1 MSRIISYPYDDSIKA
16 KDAWVGTDEA
26 SRQTKQYTAEA
37 LAEYLNISGSI
48 SIIGQMT
55 YKYGTTPLNGI
66 GTLAV
71 FGGGPDIVAFSA
83 VVKLT
88 LSNQD
93 ISNQRVVEFL
103 DLLVGS
109 DILIAEQGAIST
121 FGYYSIDSYAINAT
135 DSNYY
140 DLGVTFKSGNGSMRS
155 DRIYEAQ
162 NFVLANDA
170 TQSPWNTVPD
180 GISYTAA
187 NVGIGTV
194 APSEKLEVSGG
205 IIGDTLFVRNTDGY
219 DAELLSNNLTT
230 NKTFNFPDVG
240 GTLALTTDIT
250 SSPWDTVTG
259 GINYANGNVGIGT
272 TSPSEKLE
280 VSGGNIKG
288 DGLIQVENASD
299 NNIIGKLVINYGSS
313 NNPRL
318 SSVGGTEID
327 FQTDLVIRSNK
338 GLYSD
343 TSSSTGLIIGS
354 QRANTPIKFLTS
366 PTTHLTYS
374 EAMRIAGDGNV
385 GIGTTSPSEKLD
397 VEGNIRVGVNNGFYI
412 TNQNVGIKRVAND
425 LVVGGFG
432 GIRFT
437 SSSTTVPNQAE
448 RMRITS
454 AGNVGIGTTSPQG
467 KLDIS
472 TATSGDIFN
481 LRIHNLSSESAQ
493 STGILFNAGYTDVSR
508 GKGGLVYEYDT
519 SAGWNRGDF
528 HFLQRQDAGTG
539 IARLSDSV
547 VTIKNSGNVGIG
559 TTSPS
564 EKLEVDGN
572 IKFSN
577 GALFDSKTVI
587 GANANDLTIST
598 PDFLKLDPGYGD
610 LQVTSGIAM
619 DGGISTGGRG
629 KRIVFGG
636 GEDYLMSSNTDND
649 VLLSSWKHIR
659 FGAGSGSGESNFSEK
674 MRITSAGNVGIG
686 TTSPISKLHVNGDA
700 RIGDLRLVSA
710 GGTDYIQS
718 DANIRFSPVGTSSG
732 TRMTI
737 LSTGNV
743 GIGTTSPSEKLEV
756 SGKAII
762 RKSGSATAHGDTDL
776 LVTDATAAS
785 STAAIQILGGNAGFS
800 NLQFSD
806 TDNYSQGAIM
816 YSHTD
821 NYMALKA
828 NAAEKMRITSSGNV
842 GIGTTSPAHKLTVP
856 SGTNGRVAR
865 FGNLEITTQAAT
877 YTGSSIEVTGS
888 NSFIKYNSTLGHKFF
903 TRTQGGGNTL
913 EALTI
918 VPDTGNVGIGT
929 TSPEVGLHLSG
940 TGLPATFSI
949 TDTAITNASYDTMR
963 FYAASQNKFAIG
975 VGTGTSY
982 PANIVIDGPSGNVGI
997 GTTSPS
1003 SKLDVNIPLG
1013 ISNGIT
1019 IDTNDEVY
1027 SIWSNS
1033 NLGGLALS
1041 ANIVGYTTR
1050 YDLFLKH
1057 SNGNVGI
1064 GTSSPGQKLEVDG
1077 QVLSDGYRLAAMQTA
1092 PATRNSTGTP
1102 GEIVIDGNHIYV
1114 CYATDSWSRV
1124 ALETSW

>member
-194 APSEKLEVSGG
+194 TPSEKLEVSGG

>member
-1 MSRIISYPYDDSIKA
+1 
-16 KDAWVGTDEA
+16 
-26 SRQTKQYTAEA
+26 
-37 LAEYLNISGSI
+37 
-48 SIIGQMT
+48 
-55 YKYGTTPLNGI
+55 
-66 GTLAV
+66 
-71 FGGGPDIVAFSA
+71 
-83 VVKLT
+83 
-88 LSNQD
+88 
-93 ISNQRVVEFL
+93 
-103 DLLVGS
+103 
-109 DILIAEQGAIST
+109 
-121 FGYYSIDSYAINAT
+121 
-135 DSNYY
+135 
-140 DLGVTFKSGNGSMRS
+140 
-155 DRIYEAQ
+155 
-162 NFVLANDA
+162 
-170 TQSPWNTVPD
+170 
-180 GISYTAA
+180 
-187 NVGIGTV
+187 
-194 APSEKLEVSGG
+194 
-205 IIGDTLFVRNTDGY
+205 
-219 DAELLSNNLTT
+219 
-230 NKTFNFPDVG
+230 
-240 GTLALTTDIT
+240 
-250 SSPWDTVTG
+250 
-259 GINYANGNVGIGT
+259 
-272 TSPSEKLE
+272 
-280 VSGGNIKG
+280 
-288 DGLIQVENASD
+288 
-299 NNIIGKLVINYGSS
+299 
-313 NNPRL
+313 
-318 SSVGGTEID
+318 
-327 FQTDLVIRSNK
+327 
-338 GLYSD
+338 
-343 TSSSTGLIIGS
+343 
-354 QRANTPIKFLTS
+354 
-366 PTTHLTYS
+366 
-374 EAMRIAGDGNV
+374 MRIAGDGNV

>member
-194 APSEKLEVSGG
+194 TPSEKLEVSGG
-205 IIGDTLFVRNTDGY
+205 IIGDTLFVRNIDGY
-219 DAELLSNNLTT
+219 NAKLLSDNLTT

>member
-1 MSRIISYPYDDSIKA
+1 
-16 KDAWVGTDEA
+16 
-26 SRQTKQYTAEA
+26 
-37 LAEYLNISGSI
+37 
-48 SIIGQMT
+48 
-55 YKYGTTPLNGI
+55 
-66 GTLAV
+66 
-71 FGGGPDIVAFSA
+71 
-83 VVKLT
+83 

-194 APSEKLEVSGG
+194 TPSEKLEVSGG

-219 DAELLSNNLTT
+219 NAKLLSDNLTT

-686 TTSPISKLHVNGDA
+686 TTSP
-700 RIGDLRLVSA
+700 
-710 GGTDYIQS
+710 
-718 DANIRFSPVGTSSG
+718 
-732 TRMTI
+732 
-737 LSTGNV
+737 
-743 GIGTTSPSEKLEV
+743 
-756 SGKAII
+756 
-762 RKSGSATAHGDTDL
+762 
-776 LVTDATAAS
+776 
-785 STAAIQILGGNAGFS
+785 
-800 NLQFSD
+800 
-806 TDNYSQGAIM
+806 
-816 YSHTD
+816 
-821 NYMALKA
+821 
-828 NAAEKMRITSSGNV
+828 
-842 GIGTTSPAHKLTVP
+842 AHKLTVP